1 MKRKRI
7 FRIIRS
13 KGTITKMYVLQ
24 TCMDPER
31 RGDEKED
38 LNVFSLWSHD
48 MIRITVRS
56 GDGFYETPNLADVP
70 ILRNRWGI
78 FSLCDSGC
86 FPMEDILKCRGIL
99 EKIWNRL
106 EMISSDFIPTICIR
120 FKFHSNLIKFLA
132 RFPVWIF
139 YSNQLSITDEFWKKW
154 LLSFTF
160 VKIRCV

>member
-1 MKRKRI
+1 MKLI
-7 FRIIRS
+7 FRIIRL
-13 KGTITKMYVLQ
+13 KGRITKMYVPQ
-24 TCMDPER
+24 TWTQ
-31 RGDEKED
+31 KED
-38 LNVFSLWSHD
+38 MIYVFSLWSHD

-78 FSLCDSGC
+78 FSLCNFGC
-86 FPMEDILKCRGIL
+86 FPMEEILKCRGIL

-132 RFPVWIF
+132 RFSVWIF
-139 YSNQLSITDEFWKKW
+139 YSNQLSIADYFCKKW

>member
-1 MKRKRI
+1 MKRKQI
-7 FRIIRS
+7 FRIIRL

-78 FSLCDSGC
+78 FSLCDFGC

-132 RFPVWIF
+132 RFSVWIF
-139 YSNQLSITDEFWKKW
+139 YSNQLSIADDFCKKS
-154 LLSFTF
+154 LLSFIF